1 MNKTKKT
8 SNPNI
13 WPLILAAVCGLA
25 AGVSGELLTRA
36 YFLGEASFPVGQE
49 LNLTDLNSNSSNLI
63 IRDPKKVVVNQDIKV
78 SETVSSVSTA
88 LVSVFREG
96 SKETGNPLTSDYYS
110 LEDPLFSGLVM
121 TSDGWALTS
130 LSDKQREDFVAN
142 KYIALAYDR
151 KSYVIDKVVAAD
163 DLPGDIV
170 FFHLA
175 KASNLPV
182 RKVATRSDLS
192 LGQSLLAIDADR
204 GVWPTSLASF
214 KRSAGVLSS
223 ESLTARLSFSDAA
236 ASEKNN
242 SLVFNLAGDLAAIID
257 SAGEAIPAFAYDA
270 YWREFWGD
278 EILAR
283 PFLGVNY
290 LDLSLVSFPGL
301 NVYKGALIY
310 PAGKTAVAKSSP
322 ADKVGLQAGDIITW
336 INNQEITAF
345 NDLADTISQYEPGDK
360 ITITYLRS
368 GQEKAIDL
376 QLEAAE

>member
-8 SNPNI
+8 SNPNV

-25 AGVSGELLTRA
+25 AGISGELLTRA

-49 LNLTDLNSNSSNLI
+49 LNLSDLNSNSSNLI

-78 SETVSSVSTA
+78 SETVSSVSA
-88 LVSVFREG
+88 SLVSIFKEG
-96 SKETGNPLTSDYYS
+96 AEETGDPLTSDYYS

-121 TSDGWALTS
+121 TSDGWALAS
-130 LSDKQREDFVAN
+130 LSADQREDFVAN
-142 KYIALAYDR
+142 RYVALAYDR

-182 RKVATRSDLS
+182 RKVAARSDLS

-204 GVWPTSLASF
+204 DVWPTSLASF
-214 KRSAGVLSS
+214 KRTPGVLSS

-242 SLVFNLAGDLAAIID
+242 SLVFNLAGDLAAMID
-257 SAGEAIPAFAYDA
+257 SEGEVIPAFAYDA
-270 YWREFWGD
+270 YWREFWG
-278 EILAR
+278 EENLTR

-290 LDLSLVSFPGL
+290 LDLSLVSFTEL
-301 NVYKGALIY
+301 SVYKGALIY
-310 PAGKTAVAKSSP
+310 PAGKVAVVKGSP
-322 ADKVGLQAGDIITW
+322 ADKADLQAGDIITW

-360 ITITYLRS
+360 ITVTYIRA
-368 GQEKAIDL
+368 GQEKAVDL
-376 QLEAAE
+376 QLGAAK